1 MPYFYIAPTHHSYNN
16 IRHID
21 KDYGECYNVIDFAIG
36 PCRKNPRLQ
45 YGMGRIRAGGT
56 EQGSEKQNKLGCR
69 RRNSTEA

>member
-36 PCRKNPRLQ
+36 PCRKIHVCSTVWPASAREE
-45 YGMGRIRAGGT
+45 RSGGA
-56 EQGSEKQNKLGCR
+56 KNKINCMPE
-69 RRNSTEA
+69 RNSTEA